1 MNGMTSKRK
10 PQDSGNIEIWSD
22 ELWSDEEF
30 EKLLQSTLSA
40 IQPPEDFSAKVMAAV
55 AQEAKPEKLQEQA
68 EKAAPAKVIRFPMR
82 RIAASLGA
90 CAAALL
96 LFVSV
101 SSLPAD
107 QSEPTAQSLL
117 NKPLQVAEEPLLNQP
132 AAGITT
138 ENDANSTAEPVNAV
152 ANTQTPDT
160 SNRTDTNTASQ
171 GTSASA
177 ASNKENS
184 NQANSNS
191 NSNPISNQQTTNQVD
206 NGELLLPRAAYG
218 TESQGTLS
226 TRLLATVENSRIYQ
240 PSVNN
245 RSTIA
250 SFYTAD
256 AENVYSWRV
265 VLTDPSQPEIS
276 LIADRTQ
283 QDVSLLLTSAAANC
297 DSTTIV
303 TSPDKTI
310 MAQNSSD
317 GIWISLNEGD
327 VYKLTAESGGNL
339 LVWSSDSSKLLFTN
353 SEGALFLGY
362 PLEKRIYQITDMNV
376 KDVCISADNKTVLFV
391 TSNDTQDFLYIVEVL

>member
-1 MNGMTSKRK
+1 MTSKRK

-55 AQEAKPEKLQEQA
+55 AQEAKPEKLQKEQ

-152 ANTQTPDT
+152 TNTQTPDT
-160 SNRTDTNTASQ
+160 SNRTVANNSSQ

-191 NSNPISNQQTTNQVD
+191 NPSSNQQTTNQVD

-245 RSTIA
+245 RSTTA

-276 LIADRTQ
+276 LIADRTE

-391 TSNDTQDFLYIVEVL
+391 TSDDTQDFLYIVEVL